1 MHHFVHTTRLASQPI
16 WQRRRFSRVYPMRTL
31 DETTS
36 SNPQHGFWRSEGCIM
51 ESQVFHDTTTL
62 SVARIGEELTLKR
75 YYRQNGYGSL
85 ELQPVSSNT
94 DHSTIDPH

>member
-1 MHHFVHTTRLASQPI
+1 
-16 WQRRRFSRVYPMRTL
+16 
-31 DETTS
+31 
-36 SNPQHGFWRSEGCIM
+36 M

-62 SVARIGEELTLKR
+62 SVARIGEEITFKR

-94 DHSTIDPH
+94 DHSTIHLDGQNDFEISGAVVGLSSALGWTGSLVIHL